1 MGDNAALLGA
11 RVWAA
16 YHAYEAFNGE
26 ARERVGALEGA
37 GIAERYSGVKSVRD
51 VHAACVRAGLVSMVQ
66 GAPVECESTISS
78 LMQLERGLAPLLSLL
93 DPRLG
98 GGDEHGLRAAAAL
111 LDAMVRLDRMDDALC
126 ACLATGWGALLE
138 VGTRCWVLK
147 QPVSI
152 KSAGLLTG
160 MPVSSLHSK
169 AIEGSL
175 ASGMPGQEEGE
186 RLSGVRDV
194 LQVCYG
200 VLW

>member
-1 MGDNAALLGA
+1 
-11 RVWAA
+11 
-16 YHAYEAFNGE
+16 
-26 ARERVGALEGA
+26 
-37 GIAERYSGVKSVRD
+37 
-51 VHAACVRAGLVSMVQ
+51 MVQ
-66 GAPVECESTISS
+66 GAPVESESTISS

-111 LDAMVRLDRMDDALC
+111 LEAMVRLDRMDDALC

-138 VGTRCWVLK
+138 VGNVAGSSST
-147 QPVSI
+147 SFD
-152 KSAGLLTG
+152 KSDGLLTG

-175 ASGMPGQEEGE
+175 ASGMPWQEEGE

-200 VLW
+200 VL